1 MSLTFTCKEPRVDRL
16 LVSDRMGVSLYGTR
30 SSLYTSAQSLVL
42 LGLVSNK
49 PSLLSSNLPL
59 AIMCVLL
66 WGSLLFFGCHV
77 PRKVVGGSLDADETP
92 VATVMTP
99 NPLWVNTTDSAMEAL
114 GTMLEKHFRHLPVRD
129 FAVSG

>member
-1 MSLTFTCKEPRVDRL
+1 IAPLVLDRL
-16 LVSDRMGVSLYGTR
+16 RLVAR
-30 SSLYTSAQSLVL
+30 SSVQPPLCVPVELTVAQVAMRMAEVRTDAAIL
-42 LGLVSNK
+42 LGAQGDMKGILTDSDV
-49 PSLLSSNLPL
+49 
-59 AIMCVLL
+59 A
-66 WGSLLFFGCHV
+66 
-77 PRKVVGGSLDADETP
+77 RKVVGGSLDADETP